1 MVQGINRASG
11 AVVPST
17 HPPESRVRRS
27 GGPASGALRVP
38 VARIHCMIRYARDQ
52 DVVRRRCH
60 GNVSWRAVGGGY
72 LWRARWGVIGEWKR
86 EKLVVL
92 KTMVGRQC
100 REGGIAEASHWTLP
114 VLAVYKG
121 GEVLMMPTDRI
132 LRTLSRPLPTRW
144 YWRLGCDV
152 DVMQLGWCNVA
163 RLPLKK
169 KKKKPSCCRDT
180 SPDNTA
186 LSHSIPFGM
195 VLQVRTRCAVF
206 SHFDFRR
213 RSYKVPSACHRQ
225 SYVCEHTHQHC
236 KSGTKTASAVRHAL
250 GAGLFQ
256 CILHNG
262 RESYHVLG
270 FNSGSSFGLAFKLSS
285 PFEPTGDEHNDVA
298 RSCRDRTHPGVM

>member
-1 MVQGINRASG
+1 
-11 AVVPST
+11 
-17 HPPESRVRRS
+17 
-27 GGPASGALRVP
+27 
-38 VARIHCMIRYARDQ
+38 
-52 DVVRRRCH
+52 
-60 GNVSWRAVGGGY
+60 
-72 LWRARWGVIGEWKR
+72 
-86 EKLVVL
+86 
-92 KTMVGRQC
+92 MVGRQC

-169 KKKKPSCCRDT
+169 KKKK
-180 SPDNTA
+180 SPVAAETHHQTT
-186 LSHSIPFGM
+186 LPCPIPFHS
-195 VLQVRTRCAVF
+195 VWCFKFEHDAPSFRISTFDVARTRF
-206 SHFDFRR
+206 Q
-213 RSYKVPSACHRQ
+213 VPVIVSRT
-225 SYVCEHTHQHC
+225 CEHTHQHC